1 MNIWVPKMKIIEP
14 KQEILLPS
22 QMAGLFKFDVYR
34 PDGRRRFS
42 TGWFPNLIL
51 DQGLNFIGTTSTWM
65 NACRVGTGSTAP
77 AAGQTNLVSHLAGTT
92 TFQGL
97 SVSGAQGSEPYYGYF
112 QRTWRFSA
120 GTAAG
125 NLTEVGI
132 GSSASD
138 GSNLFSRA
146 LILDGSLNPTTLTV
160 LPDEFLDVTY
170 ELRAYPPLVDAMSNI
185 VIDSELHDVVARAS
199 SVTTSNIWSPSAF
212 VGGKIN
218 NSNSAAIAYNGA
230 LGAITA
236 SPSGSS
242 SSSTSDE
249 NLPYSDSSYQ
259 RDYTCTWGLNAG
271 NLAGG
276 ITAFRT
282 VMGCGA
288 MQYSVSPAIAKD
300 NTKTL
305 SMTFRHTWARRP

>member
-51 DQGLNFIGTTSTWM
+51 NQGLNFIGTSSNWM
-65 NACRVGTGSTAP
+65 NACRVGTGSTP
-77 AAGQTNLVSHLAGTT
+77 PEVGQTNLVSHLAGTT
-92 TFQGL
+92 TTQG
-97 SVSGAQGSEPYYGYF
+97 STVSGAQGSEPYYGYF
-112 QRTWRFSA
+112 QKTWRFSA
-120 GTAAG
+120 GAAAG

-160 LPDEFLDVTY
+160 LSDEFLDVTY
-170 ELRAYPPLVDAMSNI
+170 ELRAYPPLVDVMSNI

-199 SVTTSNIWSPSAF
+199 TVTNSIWSPNGGF
-212 VGGKIN
+212 IGGKIN
-218 NSNSAAIAYNGA
+218 SPNSAATAYNGA

-236 SPSGSS
+236 SPSGSE
-242 SSSTSDE
+242 STSTSGT
-249 NLPYSDSSYQ
+249 NLEYSDSSYQ
-259 RDYTCTWGLNAG
+259 RDFTCTWGLGSG

-276 ITAFRT
+276 ITAFRA

-300 NTKTL
+300 STKTL